1 MNKRI
6 LAFTYLGLICL
17 LSVVGCK
24 APYLGSYE
32 ASNEFPETGMVPN
45 EATAIEVAFSLLK
58 SIYGQAEMEKQ
69 KPFKARLDQGVWV
82 VEGDFP
88 NTPIMVGGSAFI
100 GIRKKD
106 GKVMFWGHTV

>member
-1 MNKRI
+1 MRRH
-6 LAFTYLGLICL
+6 LLTVGFCLVSLG

-24 APYLGSYE
+24 APYLGVYE
-32 ASNEFPETGMVPN
+32 ASNEFPNAGMVPD
-45 EATAIEVAFSLLK
+45 ESTAVDLAFTFLK
-58 SIYGQAEMEKQ
+58 SIYGQTEMEKQ
-69 KPFKARLDQGVWV
+69 KPFKARFDNGVWV

-88 NTPIMVGGSAFI
+88 NTPAMVGGSAFI